1 MRKKILN
8 ILIIVMSFTICII
21 PINIGAFSS
30 KNDSTDE
37 IIGNDLQ
44 SDNVISSTTSLEHF
58 NWNKPRSD
66 RTYWLH
72 IPPSYD
78 GSTDVP
84 LVLILHGAGAF
95 SFSSDVLYWFK
106 VGLNF
111 FKSSWVEGYTEFSK
125 KADEEGFIAIYPNA
139 KFDFFSFK
147 WQYNY
152 GFVPGK
158 NPFLVDDI
166 GYFRALINYMIKNY
180 RINSSRIYVTG
191 ISDGGV
197 MTYSVGAY
205 LSDIVAA
212 IAPVAGTIG
221 GNYSLIWKNKYY
233 QIPIPKN
240 PVSVVAFHG
249 TADSL
254 APYDGGGPYNDAS
267 VNQSIAFWVQH
278 NGCNPIPI
286 ISETGKINQTT
297 YTNGTDGTEVML
309 YTTVGGE
316 HWWPGNPLQ
325 KGPFRLIDSI
335 REISATDIIWEFF
348 EAHPKN

>member
-1 MRKKILN
+1 MKASILS
-8 ILIIVMSFTICII
+8 IFIIMSFIICIM
-21 PINIGAFSS
+21 PINGEAVFL
-30 KNDSTDE
+30 KNS
-37 IIGNDLQ
+37 
-44 SDNVISSTTSLEHF
+44 ISGTTTLEHF
-58 NWNKPRSD
+58 TWGKIQSD

-72 IPPSYD
+72 IPPNYD
-78 GSTDVP
+78 GSEEVP
-84 LVLILHGAGAF
+84 LVIILHGAGAF
-95 SFSSDVLYWFK
+95 SFRPISDVSYWLK
-106 VGLNF
+106 VGLSF
-111 FKSSWVEGYTEFSK
+111 FKTSWAESYTEFSK

-152 GFVPGK
+152 GFVTGK
-158 NPFLVDDI
+158 TPFLVDDI
-166 GYFRALINYMIKNY
+166 GFFRALINYMTKNY
-180 RINSSRIYVTG
+180 KINSSRIYVTG

-197 MTYSVGAY
+197 MTYSAGAY

-221 GNYSLIWKNKYY
+221 GNYSFIMRNKYY

-254 APYDGGGPYNDAS
+254 APYYGGGRYNDAS
-267 VNQSIAFWVQH
+267 VSQSISFWVEH
-278 NGCNPIPI
+278 TGCDPIPTI
-286 ISETGKINQTT
+286 NISESGKINQTT
-297 YTNGTDGTEVML
+297 YTNGINGTEVTL

-325 KGPFRLIDSI
+325 QGPSRMIDTI
-335 REISATDIIWEFF
+335 QEISATDIIWEFF
-348 EAHPKN
+348 VTHPKQ